1 MTRGMT
7 RDDVIE
13 VLGVKAWDA
22 PVEPGQSA
30 RALAAL
36 ETGRVLFFP
45 FLPFAVRTEEQKFLS
60 VDALAPGRKNI
71 SFDPAEGT
79 CQGSRHSGAEAA
91 ALAAMLERFARQAEA
106 LMLALAPG
114 YAGGLERA
122 RTSFRP
128 AEIED
133 RATSVRKDDRLL
145 HVDAFPTR
153 PTRGKR
159 ILRVFSNVAPD
170 GAERLWRVGEPFT
183 EFAKKFFPRV
193 GIGSDGAAW
202 FLQRLGLTKGRRS
215 AYDTIML
222 GLHDRM
228 KEDRTYQAEAPAA
241 EVTFPPGTSWI
252 VFTDQVLHA
261 ALAGRFALEQTFH
274 LPVAAMADR
283 TQAPISVLERLAGR
297 ALA

>member
-1 MTRGMT
+1 
-7 RDDVIE
+7 
-13 VLGVKAWDA
+13 
-22 PVEPGQSA
+22 
-30 RALAAL
+30 
-36 ETGRVLFFP
+36 
-45 FLPFAVRTEEQKFLS
+45 
-60 VDALAPGRKNI
+60 
-71 SFDPAEGT
+71 
-79 CQGSRHSGAEAA
+79 
-91 ALAAMLERFARQAEA
+91 
-106 LMLALAPG
+106 MLALAPG
-114 YAGGLERA
+114 YAGRLERA

-133 RATSVRKDDRLL
+133 RATSVRKNDRLL

-159 ILRVFSNVAPD
+159 ILRVFSNIAPD
-170 GAERLWRVGEPFT
+170 GAERLWRVGEPFA
-183 EFAKKFFPRV
+183 EFAKKFFPRA
-193 GIGSDGAAW
+193 GRGSDHAAW
-202 FLQRLGLTKGRRS
+202 FLERLGLTKGRRS

-228 KEDRTYQAEAPAA
+228 KEDRTYQAEAPATDVA
-241 EVTFPPGTSWI
+241 FPPGTSWI

-283 TQAPISVLERLAGR
+283 ARAPISVLERLAGR

>member
-1 MTRGMT
+1 MT
-7 RDDVIE
+7 RDDVLE
-13 VLGVKAWDA
+13 VLGVTAWVA

-30 RALAAL
+30 RAVAAL

-45 FLPFAVRTEEQKFLS
+45 FLPFAVSAGEQKFLS
-60 VDALAPGRKNI
+60 VDALEPGRKNI

-91 ALAAMLERFARQAEA
+91 ELAAMLERFARQAEA

-114 YAGGLERA
+114 YAGRLERA

-133 RATSVRKDDRLL
+133 RATSVRKNDRLL

-159 ILRVFSNVAPD
+159 ILRVFSNIAPD
-170 GAERLWRVGEPFT
+170 GAERLWRVGEPFA
-183 EFAKKFFPRV
+183 EFAKKFLPRV
-193 GIGSDGAAW
+193 GRGSDHAAW
-202 FLQRLGLTKGRRS
+202 FLERLGLTKGRRS

-241 EVTFPPGTSWI
+241 DVAFPPGTSWI

-283 TQAPISVLERLAGR
+283 ARAPISVLERLAGR